1 MDMHVYSIRIPCT
14 EMMKKKVTLERKGGK
29 KHQYYSY
36 SSDIFPSQAYWILA
50 SITNTG
56 RTVTFHLEKTGDS
69 KYSSQINGL

>member
-14 EMMKKKVTLERKGGK
+14 EMMKKKVTLERKGGTNI
-29 KHQYYSY
+29 STTVT
-36 SSDIFPSQAYWILA
+36 DIFPSQAYWILA